1 MIFRLIAVIDF
12 ECAFLQTRVVPRSPV
27 PNRTGLFLF
36 TKRSEIMG
44 LKERLAEL
52 REEGLQ
58 EIRESED
65 LKKINQVR
73 VKMLGKK
80 GPITNV
86 LRGMRDLS
94 AEERPKV
101 GQFANKVRD
110 ELTVA
115 IESKRA
121 ELEQA
126 AMNAELEAETVD
138 VTLPGTPVAQGEPH
152 VIQQIIDQLVDLFV
166 SMGYEV
172 AVGDEVEQEV
182 YNFEKLNLPKDH
194 PARDMQDTFYVTPSV
209 LMRTQTSPMQARMLE
224 KHDFSQGPLKMI
236 SPGKVYRR
244 DTDDA
249 THSHQFNQI
258 EGMVVGKHITMADLK
273 GTLKVVAQSLFGDK
287 LDVRLRPSYFPFT
300 EPSVEAD
307 ITCFN
312 CMGKGC
318 SICKHTGWI
327 EVLGAGMVHPNVLRM
342 SGVDPEKFGGF
353 AFGLGPD
360 RFAMLKYGVTDIRNF
375 YQNDV
380 RFLTQFDRK
389 G

>member
-1 MIFRLIAVIDF
+1 
-12 ECAFLQTRVVPRSPV
+12 
-27 PNRTGLFLF
+27 
-36 TKRSEIMG
+36 MG

-110 ELTVA
+110 ELTAA

-152 VIQQIIDQLVDLFV
+152 VIQQIIDQVVDLFV

-300 EPSVEAD
+300 EPSVEVD
-307 ITCFN
+307 ISCHH
-312 CMGKGC
+312 CGGKGC
-318 SICKHTGWI
+318 AMCKGTGWI
-327 EVLGAGMVHPNVLRM
+327 EILGAGMVNPKVLDM
-342 SGVDPEKFGGF
+342 CGFDSKEYQGF
-353 AFGLGPD
+353 AFGIGIE
-360 RFAMLKYGVTDIRNF
+360 RVAMLKYGIDNIRDF
-375 YQNDV
+375 YNDDL
-380 RFLTQFDRK
+380 RFLNQFQREE
-389 G
+389 

>member
-1 MIFRLIAVIDF
+1 
-12 ECAFLQTRVVPRSPV
+12 
-27 PNRTGLFLF
+27 
-36 TKRSEIMG
+36 MG
-44 LKERLAEL
+44 LKDKLTQL
-52 REEGLQ
+52 RDEGMA
-58 EIRESED
+58 EIRNSKD
-65 LKKINQVR
+65 LQKINEVR

-80 GPITNV
+80 GPITSV
-86 LRGMRDLS
+86 LRGMKELS
-94 AEERPKV
+94 AEERPVV
-101 GQFANKVRD
+101 GKFANKVRD
-110 ELTVA
+110 ELTTA
-115 IESKRA
+115 IEDRRA

-126 AMNAELEAETVD
+126 ELDAQLAEEKLD
-138 VTLPGTPVAQGEPH
+138 VTLPGTPVAQGQSH
-152 VIQQIIDQLVDLFV
+152 VIQQIIDQVVDLFV

-194 PARDMQDTFYVTPSV
+194 PARDMQDTFYVTPTV

-273 GTLKVVAQSLFGDK
+273 GTLEVVAKSLFGDK
-287 LDVRLRPSYFPFT
+287 LQVRLRPSYFPFT

-318 SICKHTGWI
+318 AICKHSGWI
-327 EVLGAGMVHPNVLRM
+327 EVLGAGMVHPNVLKM
-342 SGVDPEKFGGF
+342 SGVDPEEYGGF

-360 RFAMLKYGVTDIRNF
+360 RFAMLKYGVDDIRNF

-380 RFLTQFDRK
+380 RFLNQFDEK

>member
-1 MIFRLIAVIDF
+1 
-12 ECAFLQTRVVPRSPV
+12 
-27 PNRTGLFLF
+27 
-36 TKRSEIMG
+36 MG

-110 ELTVA
+110 ELTAA

-152 VIQQIIDQLVDLFV
+152 VIQQIIDQVVDLFV

-172 AVGDEVEQEV
+172 AVGDEVDKK
-182 YNFEKLNLPKDH
+182 F
-194 PARDMQDTFYVTPSV
+194 
-209 LMRTQTSPMQARMLE
+209 
-224 KHDFSQGPLKMI
+224 I
-236 SPGKVYRR
+236 
-244 DTDDA
+244 
-249 THSHQFNQI
+249 
-258 EGMVVGKHITMADLK
+258 
-273 GTLKVVAQSLFGDK
+273 TLK
-287 LDVRLRPSYFPFT
+287 
-300 EPSVEAD
+300 
-307 ITCFN
+307 N
-312 CMGKGC
+312 
-318 SICKHTGWI
+318 
-327 EVLGAGMVHPNVLRM
+327 
-342 SGVDPEKFGGF
+342 
-353 AFGLGPD
+353 
-360 RFAMLKYGVTDIRNF
+360 
-375 YQNDV
+375 
-380 RFLTQFDRK
+380 
-389 G
+389 

>member
-1 MIFRLIAVIDF
+1 
-12 ECAFLQTRVVPRSPV
+12 
-27 PNRTGLFLF
+27 
-36 TKRSEIMG
+36 MG

-110 ELTVA
+110 ELTAA

-152 VIQQIIDQLVDLFV
+152 VIQQIIDQVVDLFV

-194 PARDMQDTFYVTPSV
+194 PARDMQDTFYITKQI
-209 LMRTQTSPMQARMLE
+209 LMRTQTSPVQARTME
-224 KHDFSQGPLKMI
+224 KHDFSKGPLKMI

-249 THSHQFNQI
+249 THSHQFHQV
-258 EGMVVGKHITMADLK
+258 EGLVIDKNITMADLK
-273 GTLKVVAQSLFGDK
+273 GTLELVAKTLFGAD
-287 LDVRLRPSYFPFT
+287 REIRMRPSYFPFT
-300 EPSVEAD
+300 EPSAEVD
-307 ITCFN
+307 VSCFK
-312 CMGKGC
+312 CGGKGC
-318 SICKHTGWI
+318 AVCKQTGWI
-327 EVLGAGMVHPNVLRM
+327 EVLGAGMVHPNVLEM
-342 SGVDPEKFGGF
+342 AGVDSSVYGGF

-360 RFAMLKYGVTDIRNF
+360 RFAMLKYGVDDIREF
-375 YQNDV
+375 YLNDV
-380 RFLTQFDRK
+380 RFLNQFSQK

>member
-1 MIFRLIAVIDF
+1 
-12 ECAFLQTRVVPRSPV
+12 
-27 PNRTGLFLF
+27 
-36 TKRSEIMG
+36 MG
-44 LKERLAEL
+44 LKDKLTELRDEGLAEIKNS
-52 REEGLQ
+52 Q
-58 EIRESED
+58 D
-65 LKKINQVR
+65 LKKINEVR

-94 AEERPKV
+94 AEERPVV
-101 GQFANKVRD
+101 GKFANKVRD
-110 ELTVA
+110 DLTTA
-115 IESKRA
+115 LENRRA

-126 AMNAELEAETVD
+126 AMNAQLAAEKLD
-138 VTLPGTPVAQGEPH
+138 VTLPGTPVAQGQSH
-152 VIQQIIDQLVDLFV
+152 VIQQIIDQVVDLFV

-194 PARDMQDTFYVTPSV
+194 PARDMQDTFYITPKV

-224 KHDFSQGPLKMI
+224 KHDFSKGPLKMI

-273 GTLKVVAQSLFGDK
+273 GTLEVVAQSLFGDK
-287 LDVRLRPSYFPFT
+287 LQVRLRPSYFPFT

-318 SICKHTGWI
+318 AIRKHTGWI
-327 EVLGAGMVHPNVLRM
+327 EVLGAGMVHPNVLKM
-342 SGVDPEKFGGF
+342 SGVDPEEYGGF

-360 RFAMLKYGVTDIRNF
+360 RFAMLKYGVDDIRNF

-380 RFLTQFDRK
+380 RFLNQFDEK

>member
-1 MIFRLIAVIDF
+1 MGVKDRLTELRD
-12 ECAFLQTRVVPRSPV
+12 E
-27 PNRTGLFLF
+27 G
-36 TKRSEIMG
+36 
-44 LKERLAEL
+44 LAE
-52 REEGLQ
+52 
-58 EIRESED
+58 IKNSKD
-65 LKKINQVR
+65 LKKINEIR

-80 GPITNV
+80 GPITSV

-94 AEERPKV
+94 AEERPVV

-110 ELTVA
+110 ELTTA
-115 IESKRA
+115 IEERRT

-126 AMNAELEAETVD
+126 ALDAELAAETVD
-138 VTLPGTPVAQGEPH
+138 VTLPGTPVAQGQSH
-152 VIQQIIDQLVDLFV
+152 VIQQIIDQVVDLFV

-194 PARDMQDTFYVTPSV
+194 PARDMQDTFYVTPTV

-273 GTLKVVAQSLFGDK
+273 GTLEVVAQSLFGDK
-287 LDVRLRPSYFPFT
+287 LKVRLRPSYFPFT

-312 CMGKGC
+312 CLGKAAR
-318 SICKHTGWI
+318 SASTP
-327 EVLGAGMVHPNVLRM
+327 AGLKCWV
-342 SGVDPEKFGGF
+342 PEWFTRTFSRCRAWTQKFT
-353 AFGLGPD
+353 AGLPLD
-360 RFAMLKYGVTDIRNF
+360 
-375 YQNDV
+375 
-380 RFLTQFDRK
+380 
-389 G
+389 

>member
-1 MIFRLIAVIDF
+1 
-12 ECAFLQTRVVPRSPV
+12 
-27 PNRTGLFLF
+27 
-36 TKRSEIMG
+36 MG
-44 LKERLAEL
+44 LKDKLTQL
-52 REEGLQ
+52 RDEGMA
-58 EIRESED
+58 EIRNSKD
-65 LKKINQVR
+65 LQKINEVR

-80 GPITNV
+80 GPITSV
-86 LRGMRDLS
+86 LRGMKELS
-94 AEERPKV
+94 AEERPVV
-101 GQFANKVRD
+101 GKFANKVRD
-110 ELTVA
+110 ELTTA
-115 IESKRA
+115 IEDRRA

-126 AMNAELEAETVD
+126 ELDAQLAEEKLD
-138 VTLPGTPVAQGEPH
+138 VTLPGTPVAQGQSH
-152 VIQQIIDQLVDLFV
+152 VIQQIIDQVVDLFV

-194 PARDMQDTFYVTPSV
+194 PARDMQDTFYVTPTV

-273 GTLKVVAQSLFGDK
+273 GTLEVVAKSLFGDK
-287 LDVRLRPSYFPFT
+287 LQVRLRPSYFPFT

-318 SICKHTGWI
+318 AICKHTGWI
-327 EVLGAGMVHPNVLRM
+327 EVLGAGMVHPNVLKM
-342 SGVDPEKFGGF
+342 SGVDPEEYGGF

-360 RFAMLKYGVTDIRNF
+360 RFAMLKYGVDDIRNF

-380 RFLTQFDRK
+380 RFLNQFDEK